1 MHRRM
6 FRARVLW
13 AAALVAAFAGCQ
25 KAQPGPGSGASAAD
39 AGAGPSAEASGEPTS
54 TAAAAV
60 AAHAEPPS
68 DKPLLGITAFV
79 ATIYKEPRD
88 TSKKLGY
95 LRAGS
100 KVVRS
105 ADPAGKAGC
114 SGGWY

>member
-13 AAALVAAFAGCQ
+13 AATLVAAFAGCH
-25 KAQPGPGSGASAAD
+25 KAPPASSTDASAAD
-39 AGAGPSAEASGEPTS
+39 AGAAPAAEATS
-54 TAAAAV
+54 DPASTAGAAAAPQ
-60 AAHAEPPS
+60 AEPPS

-105 ADPAGKAGC
+105 AEPAGK
-114 SGGWY
+114 SG